1 MRVGI
6 MAAEPKATTEE
17 AKIDLFEDD
26 DEFEEFEID
35 EGDISVL
42 VLALIL
48 TCYSKLIAN
57 LAPLNFLL
65 GVSSLVF
72 DGSCSSSLLAHLLTI
87 ATTYLMV
94 ALIDEWEDK
103 EATKEVIQQWEDDWD
118 DDDVNDDFSLQLRR
132 ELEGPAF
139 NGAALVSSDQ
149 WLQIIKKPLKRW
161 DLPGPGGQAHPC
173 SCRPKGCSLA
183 PWKTSLS
190 FSFRYEEIQS
200 KSLSGNEISGI
211 LERRKARTR
220 C

>member
-57 LAPLNFLL
+57 L
-65 GVSSLVF
+65 
-72 DGSCSSSLLAHLLTI
+72 LTI

-139 NGAALVSSDQ
+139 Q
-149 WLQIIKKPLKRW
+149 WSRPGLIGPMATNYQETPKEVGSARARRASPPLLLSAERM
-161 DLPGPGGQAHPC
+161 LPLPHGKLP
-173 SCRPKGCSLA
+173 
-183 PWKTSLS
+183 
-190 FSFRYEEIQS
+190 
-200 KSLSGNEISGI
+200 
-211 LERRKARTR
+211 
-220 C
+220 